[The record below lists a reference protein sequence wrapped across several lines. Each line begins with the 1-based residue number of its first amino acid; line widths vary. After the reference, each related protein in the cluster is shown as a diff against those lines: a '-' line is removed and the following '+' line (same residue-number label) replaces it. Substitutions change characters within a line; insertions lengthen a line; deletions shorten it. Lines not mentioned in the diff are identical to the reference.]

1 MVLNKDY
8 DPERDFVIGNEDAAR
23 RLVWFVDFTD
33 KPTRRLRDIVLRLS
47 KRLSPDQVAVAV
59 RFTYPEGDKRADIA
73 ARAAIAAGQ
82 QERFFDMVTALF
94 DAPPKFTRASVIK
107 LASGLGLDL
116 TQFEADLDAPEVAQ
130 RIKHDRES
138 LSKEVPPSAPYLFID
153 GILYQ
158 GVWDEV
164 ALLEAIER
172 PLGVRLEVAA
182 FRFIDWAASAGLM
195 LILATIAALLF
206 VNIGF
211 YDAFD
216 ALRNTSIGLFAG
228 SWRLDLSLLAWINDA
243 LMALFFLLVGIEI
256 KHEFVEGEL
265 SNRSAAAMPIIAALG
280 GMLVPAGIYAAL
292 NWGTPEVHGWGV
304 PMATDIAFTL
314 GILALLGNRVPTSL
328 KIFVSALA
336 IVDDLGAILVI
347 AAFYGHGFHL
357 SAFITA
363 CVIFAVM
370 MAMNV
375 GKIYWRAPYLILGVV
390 LWYFIHESGLHA
402 TLAGVLTAVAL
413 PSRAK
418 ANRAAVAAQTAKL
431 FERDKQIGSEHI
443 VAAPTFMQLQ
453 TIMDRLGA
461 PGVHVRHALEN
472 WINFLVLPLFAFFN
486 TGLLITTSSVN
497 FTAPESLGA
506 ILGLVVGKPLG
517 IFLFVYVAAKIGLG
531 RLSSE
536 ISMTQ
541 VLGAGCLAGVGFT
554 MSIFIA
560 NSAFADNQ
568 LESVKLAV
576 LLASLMAA
584 VLGSVILIYAHR
596 AEQAAHAP
604 ETAEA
609 EAPSPS

>member
-8 DPERDFVIGNEDAAR
+8 DPNRDFVIGNETAAR
-23 RLVWFVDFTD
+23 RIVWFVDFTD
-33 KPTRRLRDIVLRLS
+33 KPTRRLRDIILRLAD
-47 KRLSPDQVAVAV
+47 RLSPDQVTVAI

-82 QERFFDMVTALF
+82 QGRFFDMFTALF
-94 DAPPKFTRASVIK
+94 EAPPKYTRPSVIK
-107 LASGLGLDL
+107 LANKLGLDL
-116 TQFEADLDAPEVAQ
+116 ARFEADLDAPDVAQ
-130 RIKHDRES
+130 RIQHDRNS
-138 LSKEVPPSAPYLFID
+138 LSKEVPPSAPYLFFD
-153 GILYQ
+153 GTLYQ
-158 GVWDEV
+158 GVWDEA

-182 FRFIDWAASAGLM
+182 YRFIDWAASAGM
-195 LILATIAALLF
+195 TLIVATVAALLF
-206 VNIGF
+206 VNVGF
-211 YDAFD
+211 FDFFD

-228 SWRLDLSLLAWINDA
+228 SWRLELSLLAWINDA

-265 SNRSAAAMPIIAALG
+265 SNRTAAAMPVIAALG

-357 SAFITA
+357 AAFITA
-363 CVIFAVM
+363 CVIFAAM

-402 TLAGVLTAVAL
+402 TLAGVLTAIAL

-431 FERDKQIGSEHI
+431 FERDKQIGSENI

-486 TGLLITTSSVN
+486 TGLLITADSVH
-497 FTAPESLGA
+497 FTAPESLGT

-517 IFLFVYVAAKIGLG
+517 IFLFVYVAAKLGLG

-536 ISMTQ
+536 INLMQ

-560 NSAFADNQ
+560 NSAFTGIQ
-568 LESVKLAV
+568 LESVKLSV
-576 LLASLMAA
+576 LLASVIAA
-584 VLGSVILIYAHR
+584 VLGSVILVYAHR
-596 AEQAAHAP
+596 AVHKRTEDQPA
-604 ETAEA
+604 ETPA
-609 EAPSPS
+609 S

>member
-8 DPERDFVIGNEDAAR
+8 DPNRDFVIGNQDAAR
-23 RLVWFVDFTD
+23 RIVWFVDFTD
-33 KPTRRLRDIVLRLS
+33 KPTRRLRDIVLRLAD
-47 KRLSPDQVAVAV
+47 RLSPDQVTVAV

-82 QERFFDMVTALF
+82 QKRFFDMVEALF
-94 DAPPKFTRASVIK
+94 NAPPKYTRASVIK
-107 LASGLGLDL
+107 LARKLGLNIER
-116 TQFEADLDAPEVAQ
+116 FETDLDAPEMAQ
-130 RIKHDRES
+130 RIQHDRDT

-153 GILYQ
+153 GTLYQ

-182 FRFIDWAASAGLM
+182 FRFIDWAASAGM
-195 LILATIAALLF
+195 TLIIATVAALLY
-206 VNIGF
+206 VNVGF
-211 YDAFD
+211 YDFFD
-216 ALRNTSIGLFAG
+216 ALRNTTIGLFAG
-228 SWRLDLSLLAWINDA
+228 SWRLELSLLTWINDA

-265 SNRSAAAMPIIAALG
+265 SNRSAAAMPIFAALG
-280 GMLVPAGIYAAL
+280 GMLAPAAIYAAL

-336 IVDDLGAILVI
+336 IVDDLGAIIVI

-357 SAFITA
+357 GAFIAA
-363 CVIFAVM
+363 CVIFAIM
-370 MAMNV
+370 MAMNI
-375 GKIYWRAPYLILGVV
+375 GKIYWRAPYLILGIV

-431 FERDKQIGSEHI
+431 FERDKQIGQENI

-486 TGLLITTSSVN
+486 TGLLITADSVH
-497 FTAPESLGA
+497 FTAPESLGV

-517 IFLFVYVAAKIGLG
+517 IFLFVYAAARLGLG

-536 ISMTQ
+536 ISMAQ

-560 NSAFADNQ
+560 NSAFSGSQ
-568 LESVKLAV
+568 LEGVKLSV
-576 LLASLMAA
+576 LLASLIAA
-584 VLGSVILIYAHR
+584 VLGSVILVYANR
-596 AEQAAHAP
+596 AALKP
-604 ETAEA
+604 VDDLLPEA
-609 EAPSPS
+609 EAP